1 MDSLNEAI
9 YVFGLVVTYI
19 TVITVI
25 DIKPPYDRMVE
36 KINWLLILLIFLRL
50 LYFIKKA
57 DLVE

>member
-36 KINWLLILLIFLRL
+36 KINWLLLLLIFLRL
-50 LYFIKKA
+50 LYFIKK
-57 DLVE
+57 LI

>member
-19 TVITVI
+19 IVITVI

-36 KINWLLILLIFLRL
+36 KINWLLLLLIFLRL
-50 LYFIKKA
+50 LYFIKK
-57 DLVE
+57 LI

>member
-19 TVITVI
+19 IVIAVI

-36 KINWLLILLIFLRL
+36 KINWLLLLLIFLRL
-50 LYFIKKA
+50 LYFIKK
-57 DLVE
+57 LI

>member
-19 TVITVI
+19 IVITVI

-36 KINWLLILLIFLRL
+36 KINWLLLLLIFLRL
-50 LYFIKKA
+50 LYFIEK
-57 DLVE
+57 LI

>member
-36 KINWLLILLIFLRL
+36 KINWLLLLLIFLRL

-57 DLVE
+57 DLGE

>member
-19 TVITVI
+19 IVITVI

-36 KINWLLILLIFLRL
+36 KINWLLLLLIFLRL
-50 LYFIKKA
+50 LYFINK
-57 DLVE
+57 LI

>member
-25 DIKPPYDRMVE
+25 DIKPPYMWINKFINVQDR
-36 KINWLLILLIFLRL
+36 
-50 LYFIKKA
+50 
-57 DLVE
+57 

>member
-36 KINWLLILLIFLRL
+36 KINWLLLLLIFLRL